1 MSSLSLKSYAKVN
14 LFLEVLGKRSDG
26 YHEIESLIQKISLCD
41 NILLEDRL
49 RDITILCPNREINI
63 PSNHNNLAYKAA
75 KLLIERFNIKKG
87 ISITID
93 KKIPVGSGLGGGSSN
108 AASVLKGLN
117 QLWNIGLRNAEL
129 QELGAEIGSDVPF
142 FINGKTALVKGRGVK
157 IHTCFTMP
165 KIWLI
170 LAIPNVSVST
180 KWAYGRLDGELT
192 KNINSAKLPGVK
204 KLQVKDIVK
213 NLFNRL
219 EGVVFEEYPLFKV
232 IKEKMIACG
241 ASGALMSG
249 TGSTVFGIASSKDNA
264 YRIAKNFFNDPR
276 LELVCHV
283 TSSC

>member
-14 LFLEVLGKRSDG
+14 LFLEVLWKRDDG

-41 NILLEDRL
+41 NVLLEDRP
-49 RDITILCPNREINI
+49 RSITILCPNKKINI
-63 PSNHNNLAYKAA
+63 PSNRNNLAYKAA

-87 ISITID
+87 IFITIN

-117 QLWNIGLRNAEL
+117 QLWNIGLKNAEL

-165 KIWLI
+165 KIWLV
-170 LAIPNVSVST
+170 LAIPNISVST
-180 KWAYGRLDGELT
+180 KWAYGRLDRELT
-192 KNINSAKLPGVK
+192 KNINSARLPRLK
-204 KLQVKDIVK
+204 KLQVKDIVN

-219 EGVVFEEYPLFKV
+219 EGVVFKEYPLIKA

-249 TGSTVFGIASSKDNA
+249 TGSAVFGIASSKDNA
-264 YRIAKNFFNDPR
+264 YKIAKKISNDPK
-276 LELVCHV
+276 LEVVCYV
-283 TSSC
+283 ASGL

>member
-1 MSSLSLKSYAKVN
+1 MSSLPLKSYAKVN
-14 LFLEVLGKRSDG
+14 FYLEVLKKRRDG
-26 YHEIESLIQKISLCD
+26 YHEIESLIQRISLCD
-41 NILLEDRL
+41 NILLEDKP
-49 RDITILCPNREINI
+49 RDITIRCPNRQISV
-63 PSNHNNLAYKAA
+63 PSNNNNLAYKAA
-75 KLLIERFNIKKG
+75 KLLMEKFNIKNG

-117 QLWNIGLRNAEL
+117 RLWSIGLRNAEL

-142 FINGKTALVKGRGVK
+142 FINGKTALVKGRGVN
-157 IHTCFTMP
+157 IHTCFTIP
-165 KIWLI
+165 KIWLV
-170 LAIPNVSVST
+170 LVVPNISVST
-180 KWAYGRLDGELT
+180 KWAYGRVDRELT